1 MLLANLWIS
10 MPVEYMIIMSDGI
23 RTFLDII
30 DESWKFSK
38 ILFTFWNLKTT
49 FGWFGTSKSLALSGL
64 YAVFLMYYNQITSC
78 CSGERC
84 GPWASYLNIHMNI
97 CIIVLFF
104 FKLTW
109 QMFFKILQ
117 QSRIFLS
124 RRNRDVSFTGYSEFM
139 ITSSG
144 CNYTNIHMNI

>member
-10 MPVEYMIIMSDGI
+10 IQLNIMIIMSDGI

-38 ILFTFWNLKTT
+38 ILFTFRNLKTT

-84 GPWASYLNIHMNI
+84 GPWASCLNIHMNI
-97 CIIVLFF
+97 CIIATRRCYH
-104 FKLTW
+104 KLWITCERYISVSPG
-109 QMFFKILQ
+109 KENPTLLQ
-117 QSRIFLS
+117 YLKKHLS
-124 RRNRDVSFTGYSEFM
+124 S
-139 ITSSG
+139 
-144 CNYTNIHMNI
+144 